1 MERHRGGRPVVG
13 ICGGFQMLGQRV
25 SDPEGVETGR
35 PVSVHGLGL
44 LPVRTT
50 FVNDKVL
57 GRPEGEA
64 LGHDV
69 VGYEI
74 HHGRVEVRA
83 GEPFLEGCRDGATWG
98 TLWHGAF
105 ESDAFRRSFL
115 AETAEAA
122 HRADWSPGAPTA
134 FADRREAR
142 IDALA
147 DAVEEHL
154 DTGRLLEIIAEGQH
168 R

>member
-1 MERHRGGRPVVG
+1 
-13 ICGGFQMLGQRV
+13 MLGQRV

-35 PVSVHGLGL
+35 PASTHGLGL

-50 FVNDKVL
+50 FVADKVL
-57 GRPEGEA
+57 GRPRGEA
-64 LGHDV
+64 LGHEV
-69 VGYEI
+69 LGYEI
-74 HHGRVEVRA
+74 HHGQVDVRA

-115 AETAEAA
+115 VETAEAA
-122 HRADWSPGAPTA
+122 HRTDWSPGASTP

-142 IDALA
+142 IEALA
-147 DAVEEHL
+147 DAVDAHL
-154 DTGRLLEIIAEGQH
+154 DTGRLMEIIAEGGTGSTGGP
-168 R
+168 